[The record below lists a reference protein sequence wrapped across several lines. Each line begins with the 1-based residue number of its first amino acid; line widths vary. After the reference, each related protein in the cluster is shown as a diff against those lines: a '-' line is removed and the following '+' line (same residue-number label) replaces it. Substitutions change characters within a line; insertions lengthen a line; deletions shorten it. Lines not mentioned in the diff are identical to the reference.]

1 MTDKPEAPAGSTL
14 VAPRIVVI
22 GVGGAGGNAV
32 NNMIESKLAGV
43 EFLVANTDAQA
54 LQQSLCE
61 RSIQLGRGITQGLG
75 AGSYPDVGRA
85 AAEEAIEEIMGAL
98 EGANMVFITAG
109 MGGGTG
115 TGAAPIIARAAREA
129 GILSVGVVT
138 KPFQFEGARRM
149 RMAETGIGELTEYVD
164 TLIVIPNQNLFRVA
178 NEKTT
183 FADAFKTADRVLH
196 SGVRGVTD
204 LMVMPGLINLDFAD
218 IRSVM
223 TEMGK
228 AIMGTGEGEGERR
241 ALAAAEAAISNPLLD
256 DVSMQ
261 GARGVLINI
270 TGGLDLTLFEV
281 DQAAN
286 RIREEVD
293 PEANIIF
300 GSIFDP
306 AMEGKMRVSV
316 VATGI
321 EAEKSKRPRA
331 VPISLVV
338 SQRPSKSTTPVGRT
352 EPVIPKMPET
362 PSVAKASQ
370 HSEASATAAPAPA
383 APAATTTAAPIPAV
397 PTTNAPSPVAP
408 PMASPRSDN
417 GAEKSFFQRL
427 APAKPLSESVGLSRD
442 DKSPRQ
448 ASGQPVIGVHTTS
461 SAAPSLRT
469 SPTQR
474 EAAMAEA
481 AGEIDAGLIE
491 DESEEPELVL
501 EAEAPPRSSADVAP
515 KDEDAESDTSPERTG
530 GSGAPRPKKRGN
542 SIFAWMTGGGSAS
555 AEELFDKGD
564 RYYHGQGVRKNL
576 ALALRAYRKAAEMGH
591 AGAQNRLGW
600 MYEKGEGVDADYN
613 EAVKWYRAAA
623 EQGHVNAM
631 NDLGYMFRQGWGVT
645 QNYADALHWFRKA
658 AEKYDS
664 YAEYNLGQMYENGWG
679 TEKDM
684 DEAVRW
690 FRRSAARGHEWA
702 AKRLEE
708 LGIET

>member
-1 MTDKPEAPAGSTL
+1 MTDKPEAPAGESQI
-14 VAPRIVVI
+14 APRIVVI

-54 LQQSLCE
+54 LQQTLCE
-61 RSIQLGRGITQGLG
+61 RTIQLGRGITQGLG
-75 AGSYPDVGRA
+75 AGSHPEVGRA
-85 AAEEAIEEIMGAL
+85 AAEEALEEIMGAL

-149 RMAETGIGELTEYVD
+149 RMAEAGIGELTEFVD

-183 FADAFKTADRVLH
+183 FAEAFKTADRVLH

-321 EAEKSKRPRA
+321 EAEKTKRPRA

-338 SQRPSKSTTPVGRT
+338 SQRSGKSISPAGRT
-352 EPVIPKMPET
+352 EPVIAKQPET
-362 PSVAKASQ
+362 PPAAKALPPA
-370 HSEASATAAPAPA
+370 ETSAAAAPATVAPGPVSTA
-383 APAATTTAAPIPAV
+383 PLSPAPA
-397 PTTNAPSPVAP
+397 SP
-408 PMASPRSDN
+408 PRGDS
-417 GAEKSFFQRL
+417 GADKSFFQRL
-427 APAKPLSESVGLSRD
+427 APAKPSTQSAGLSGD
-442 DKSPRQ
+442 DKTPRQ
-448 ASGQPVIGVHTTS
+448 ASGQPVLGGHSSS
-461 SAAPSLRT
+461 SAAPNLRAN
-469 SPTQR
+469 PAPR
-474 EAAMAEA
+474 EAASTAAEA

-491 DESEEPELVL
+491 DETEEPELVL
-501 EAEAPPRSSADVAP
+501 DDETPPRPDAKADTE
-515 KDEDAESDTSPERTG
+515 EDAADGDTTPERTG

-542 SIFAWMTGGGSAS
+542 SIFAWMTGGSSAS

-564 RYYHGQGVRKNL
+564 RYYHGQSVRKNL
-576 ALALRAYRKAAEMGH
+576 ALAQRAYRKAAEMGH

-631 NDLGYMFRQGWGVT
+631 NDLGYMFRQGWGVS
-645 QNYADALHWFRKA
+645 QNYTDAMHWFRKA

-708 LGIET
+708 LGIDT